1 MDDKFMRKILKRIVT
16 VYTIFETELSCVMS
30 SLVCFMGGNR
40 VKAEKKNYQQ
50 INKSPPKFLYFFK
63 TTTSYLNTL
72 PSVF

>member
-40 VKAEKKNYQQ
+40 VKAEKKLST
-50 INKSPPKFLYFFK
+50 NK
-63 TTTSYLNTL
+63 
-72 PSVF
+72 